1 MVLDPRVVCEE
12 EVLDEE
18 VLNRVL
24 VYALYAL
31 EYGHHVLFGDLI
43 FVGLDEH
50 LLNDFKAL
58 HLAEPKPS
66 LLTDK
71 LNEYSAQAFGS
82 YPGQSLWGETPLGG
96 KSLESGR

>member
-18 VLNRVL
+18 VLNRLL

-31 EYGHHVLFGDLI
+31 KDGHHIFFGDLI
-43 FVGLDEH
+43 FVGFDEH
-50 LLNDFKAL
+50 LLYDLKAL
-58 HLAEPKPS
+58 NLAETKPR

-71 LNEYSAQAFGS
+71 FNEYSAQAFGS
-82 YPGQSLWGETPLGG
+82 NSGQSLWGEAPLGR
-96 KSLESGR
+96 KSLECGC

>member
-1 MVLDPRVVCEE
+1 MVLDPRVICKE

-18 VLNRVL
+18 VLNRLL

-31 EYGHHVLFGDLI
+31 EDGHHIFFGDLI
-43 FVGLDEH
+43 FVSLDEH
-50 LLNDFKAL
+50 LLNDLKTL
-58 HLAEPKPS
+58 HLAETKPS

-82 YPGQSLWGETPLGG
+82 NSGQSLWSEAPLGR
-96 KSLESGR
+96 KSLECGC

>member
-12 EVLDEE
+12 KVLDEE
-18 VLNRVL
+18 VLNRLL

-31 EYGHHVLFGDLI
+31 EDGHHILFGDLI
-43 FVGLDEH
+43 FVGLDKH
-50 LLNDFKAL
+50 LLNDLKAL

-71 LNEYSAQAFGS
+71 LNEYSAQAFGGNS
-82 YPGQSLWGETPLGG
+82 GQSFWSEAPLGG
-96 KSLESGR
+96 KSLKSGR